1 LYVLISAK
9 TIGKKQ
15 REREEKTNS
24 ENELSVNP
32 S

>member
-1 LYVLISAK
+1 LISAEI
-9 TIGKKQ
+9 IGEKQ

-32 S
+32 R